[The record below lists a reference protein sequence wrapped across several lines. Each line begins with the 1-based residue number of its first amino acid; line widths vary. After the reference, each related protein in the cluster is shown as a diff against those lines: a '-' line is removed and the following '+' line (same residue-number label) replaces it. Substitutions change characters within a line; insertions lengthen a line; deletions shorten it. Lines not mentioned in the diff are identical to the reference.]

1 MNPERHTS
9 RSLTALL
16 GTTRALLIAG
26 LALLP
31 LSLPQQAFA
40 AATTQT
46 THAFLCRPAP
56 AVGSNGPGRV
66 VNTSST
72 ASPQPSYTLNQDG
85 CAVIAASD
93 IGFFLTQGFYFGP
106 NIFVQQTQAITASQT
121 TATITL
127 PAYGFIQYIVLEET
141 AGNAVTGGVD
151 IGDSGSATRFA
162 SAVALGA
169 NATVIVVDSALTRL
183 FSNSGVPAADG
194 MLFVCHT
201 SCNSAS
207 INVSVVYGYY

>member
-1 MNPERHTS
+1 MTR
-9 RSLTALL
+9 LL
-16 GTTRALLIAG
+16 KLLLAAS

-31 LSLPQQAFA
+31 LALPDMVFA

-46 THAFLCRPAP
+46 THAFLCRPGP

-72 ASPQPSYTLNQDG
+72 ATPQPSYTLNQDG
-85 CAVIAASD
+85 CASIAATD
-93 IGFFLTQGFYFGP
+93 IGFFLSQGFYFGP
-106 NIFVQQTQAITASQT
+106 NEFVQQTQAVTASQT
-121 TATITL
+121 TATIVL
-127 PAYGFIQYIVLEET
+127 PAYGFIKYIILEET

-151 IGDSGSATRFA
+151 IGDAGSATRFA

-169 NATVIVVDSALTRL
+169 NATVIVADSALTRL
-183 FSNSGVPAADG
+183 FSNSGVPASDG

-207 INVSVVYGYY
+207 INISVVYGYY

>member
-1 MNPERHTS
+1 MTLLKLLLAA
-9 RSLTALL
+9 SL
-16 GTTRALLIAG
+16 
-26 LALLP
+26 LALGITG
-31 LSLPQQAFA
+31 ADA

-46 THAFLCRPAP
+46 THAFLCAP
-56 AVGSNGPGRV
+56 QSAGTSSAGRRV
-66 VNTSST
+66 VNTSTT
-72 ASPQPSYTLNQDG
+72 AAPAYVLNSDG
-85 CAVIAASD
+85 CAVFAAAD
-93 IGFFLTQGFYFGP
+93 IGFFLTQGYYFGP
-106 NIFVQQTQAITASQT
+106 NFFVAQTQAVTASQT

-127 PAYGFIQYIVLEET
+127 PAYGFIQYIILEET

-169 NATVIVVDSALTRL
+169 NATVIVADSALTRL
-183 FSNSGVPAADG
+183 FSNSGVPSADG

-207 INVSVVYGYY
+207 INISVIYGYY